1 MFNSKCFLQKFQFR
15 TKLIFSGNSFLI
27 KNDFF
32 WMGMTRFEKKM
43 ILSSDKRLLV
53 REFFVKITVC
63 HFVTWLVCRS
73 ISPAER
79 AVILIDHDLDSFVM

>member
-1 MFNSKCFLQKFQFR
+1 M
-15 TKLIFSGNSFLI
+15 T
-27 KNDFF
+27 FF
-32 WMGMTRFEKKM
+32 WLGMTRFEKM